1 MSPAVSGYY
10 GKLPMSPE
18 FLRLNAAGPEL
29 RWLDEWLQQGTLY
42 AKSVERPRWPTLIAE
57 AKPWRFI
64 YVPPREG
71 RFVTGVIVASQDK
84 AGRAFPFLSF
94 VLLDRVIQPWL
105 IPVASAGFL
114 EQAAA
119 SLGALRASLDWNEF
133 CRRHERG
140 AIQES
145 NLVAAAEIT
154 KRFLATTTIEQWWTK
169 TFGNVDDQSQHGG
182 AQELQ
187 SMIGFAKR
195 QVERRGQ
202 QGITFPLFLQGAED
216 NGDVAFWL
224 EACFRDAEKEDR
236 SHVGL
241 VCFWSLETTEAGRSA
256 LLSIGPGMPNVVR
269 YLLSPEVQDDGWREV
284 GVPPRERAGGDS
296 ALNWNERQ
304 PCDSGKSLLELLDV
318 LCDVK
323 KT

>member
-1 MSPAVSGYY
+1 
-10 GKLPMSPE
+10 MSPE

-64 YVPPREG
+64 YVPPKEG
-71 RFVTGVIVASQDK
+71 RFVIGVIVASQDK
-84 AGRAFPFLSF
+84 VGRAFPFLSF

-119 SLGALRASLDWNEF
+119 SLSALRASLDWNEF
-133 CRRHERG
+133 CRQHERG

-154 KRFLATTTIEQWWTK
+154 KRFLSTTTIERWWSK
-169 TFGNVDDQSQHGG
+169 TFGDADDQREHAG

-187 SMIGFAKR
+187 NMMGFAKR
-195 QVERRGQ
+195 EVEMQGQ
-202 QGITFPLFLQGAED
+202 QGITFPLFLQGAQH
-216 NGDVAFWL
+216 NSDVAFWL
-224 EACFRDAEKEDR
+224 EASFRAPEMGNR
-236 SHVGL
+236 SYAGF
-241 VCFWSLETTEAGRSA
+241 VCFWGIEATEAGRSA
-256 LLSIGPGMPNVVR
+256 LLSIGPGSPNVVR
-269 YLLSPEVQDDGWREV
+269 YIMAPEAQDEGWCAV
-284 GVPPRERAGGDS
+284 GVSSLDCAGGDR

-304 PCDSGKSLLELLDV
+304 QCNSGKSLLELLDV
-318 LCDVK
+318 LYDVK
-323 KT
+323 RRDPHFS